1 MKELKD
7 ILQAA
12 IRKSD
17 LQPRKFATAKKICL
31 GLESSLRN
39 INNEKSSC
47 VFISLSIKPNHVV
60 SLIARNAEIKDE
72 TQPVFAQPKLENFIE
87 ELFGIKA
94 LCMVLPK
101 DLINISKALNDWVEN
116 KRKPK
121 KPIAI
126 TTIPNKKPILK
137 KKPRLC
143 KIEHEIE
150 VEGDKKPEKEN
161 PNKSWSGDY
170 ISFGKRCQVV
180 EPRLNDDQVVDAL
193 TEIMDKI
200 PTASLKPKQND
211 NAEPMEVEC
220 ERVAAVA
227 KPKEVCR
234 DENASDNSDD
244 FLKTSEYQALTVHK
258 IKGNSNKSERKKR
271 KKNKKKN
278 LNK

>member
-1 MKELKD
+1 
-7 ILQAA
+7 
-12 IRKSD
+12 
-17 LQPRKFATAKKICL
+17 
-31 GLESSLRN
+31 
-39 INNEKSSC
+39 
-47 VFISLSIKPNHVV
+47 
-60 SLIARNAEIKDE
+60 
-72 TQPVFAQPKLENFIE
+72 
-87 ELFGIKA
+87 
-94 LCMVLPK
+94 MVLPK
-101 DLINISKALNDWVEN
+101 DLINISKTLNDWVEN

-121 KPIAI
+121 KAIAI